1 MTQEDLKVLKQNG
14 WTIGNDRFMGNNR
27 IILTKKDIKIS
38 IDKDYPKENAY
49 RVALSNED
57 GYNLK
62 NGFSYVLECFNV
74 KRENIMRAIRFLLEE
89 KVNIENVRK
98 EKYQND

>member
-1 MTQEDLKVLKQNG
+1 MKINIGVSARDVHVTQEDLKVLKQNG

-57 GYNLK
+57 GYN
-62 NGFSYVLECFNV
+62 
-74 KRENIMRAIRFLLEE
+74 
-89 KVNIENVRK
+89 
-98 EKYQND
+98 